1 MAPALPEDLSSV
13 PSTHRGRFITALK
26 LYLQISSL
34 LASRAYI
41 LHTDTHMCVRT
52 NTHTHTHTSKIIK
65 IKMLCKN

>member
-41 LHTDTHMCVRT
+41 LHT
-52 NTHTHTHTSKIIK
+52 NTHTHTHTHKQNN
-65 IKMLCKN
+65 KNKNAL